1 MKRVEQSLEESDAY
15 SLFLYAFRSPV
26 TKDCYLRR
34 MKIFFNFINFLPNG
48 NLEESCNLF
57 AKKGLEDHQ
66 WTLLDFY
73 DLKKKE

>member
-26 TKDCYLRR
+26 TKDCYLRH

-48 NLEESCNLF
+48 NLEELCNLF
-57 AKKGLEDHQ
+57 AKKGLEIINGH
-66 WTLLDFY
+66 Y
-73 DLKKKE
+73 

>member
-1 MKRVEQSLEESDAY
+1 MKIVEQSLEESDAY

-34 MKIFFNFINFLPNG
+34 IPNG

-57 AKKGLEDHQ
+57 VKKD
-66 WTLLDFY
+66 
-73 DLKKKE
+73 